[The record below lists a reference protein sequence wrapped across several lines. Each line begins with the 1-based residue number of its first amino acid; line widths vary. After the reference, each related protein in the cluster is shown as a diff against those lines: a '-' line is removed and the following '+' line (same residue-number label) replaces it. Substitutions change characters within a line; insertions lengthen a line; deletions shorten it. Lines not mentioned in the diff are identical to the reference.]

1 MVCGENMPTKK
12 LIDIIDEMNL
22 KEDKVKENLIEKI
35 ERLANLIFDID
46 GQSGNL
52 IFVNT
57 LLEEIIEGKKVV
69 RSELERCNR
78 LWKRYQ
84 Q

>member
-1 MVCGENMPTKK
+1 MPTKK

-57 LLEEIIEGKKVV
+57 LLEEIIEGKKIV
-69 RSELERCNR
+69 RPELERCNR
-78 LWKRYQ
+78 LFKQYKELSK
-84 Q
+84 

>member
-1 MVCGENMPTKK
+1 MPTKK

>member
-1 MVCGENMPTKK
+1 MPTKK

-35 ERLANLIFDID
+35 EQLANLIFDID

-52 IFVNT
+52 VFVNT